1 MRTQNKLPI
10 TIKHSC
16 DHYALHTVSVGNDRE
31 AAQIEAQL
39 SRQPCKDCL
48 NDEIVPVRWDFSKR
62 LSAMESKGK
71 A

>member
-16 DHYALHTVSVGNDRE
+16 SHYALHTVLAENDSE
-31 AAQIEAQL
+31 IAKIEIQL
-39 SRQPCKDCL
+39 SRQLCKDCL
-48 NDEIVPVRWDFSKR
+48 KDEIVPVRWDFSKR